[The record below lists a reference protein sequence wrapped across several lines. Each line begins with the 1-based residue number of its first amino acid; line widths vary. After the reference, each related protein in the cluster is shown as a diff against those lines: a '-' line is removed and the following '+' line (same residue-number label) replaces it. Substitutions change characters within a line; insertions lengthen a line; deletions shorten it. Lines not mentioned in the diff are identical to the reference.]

1 LKFKKTTYTIK
12 SGELVSIRLA
22 KIEDAQA
29 ILDLKRNYLEN
40 TSTLPLTLEEYPD
53 DFDKESLL
61 IEAYEKSNNSIFLV
75 AELNNEFIGNIDLT
89 GSKRSKINHTAMIG
103 MGIKENWRNQG
114 LGQILI
120 ECAIDW
126 ATSKSDIQIIW
137 LDVYATNDIGY
148 RLYEKMGFKVS
159 GIIKGFF
166 REGNE
171 YIDKIQMYQRIS

>member
-1 LKFKKTTYTIK
+1 LKLKKIIYNIK
-12 SGELVSIRLA
+12 SGEQVSIRSA
-22 KIEDAQA
+22 KVEDAQS

-40 TSTLPLTLEEYPD
+40 TTTLPLTLDEYPD

-75 AELNNEFIGNIDLT
+75 AECKNEFIGNIDLT
-89 GSKRSKINHTAMIG
+89 GSKRSKMNHTAMIG
-103 MGIKENWRNQG
+103 MGIKESWRNQG
-114 LGQILI
+114 LGQVLM
-120 ECAIDW
+120 ECVIDW
-126 ATSKSDIQIIW
+126 ATSNSDIRIIW

-159 GIIKGFF
+159 GTIKGFF

-171 YIDKIQMYQRIS
+171 YIDKVQMYQRIS